1 MSVSPSEIQGIGA
14 APGIVIGKVFL
25 LDRRSVIVPH
35 VHLDDSQIEAEIQR
49 FHRQHLN
56 NPSNSSKK
64 LEPRL
69 HSTGKNTQLSCKHM
83 R

>member
-1 MSVSPSEIQGIGA
+1 MSVPPSEIQGIGA

-35 VHLDDSQIEAEIQR
+35 VHLDDSQIEAEIPISGCTEQS
-49 FHRQHLN
+49 QKQL
-56 NPSNSSKK
+56 KEIGTK
-64 LEPRL
+64 VAKM
-69 HSTGKNTQLSCKHM
+69 GKSMQLSCRHM